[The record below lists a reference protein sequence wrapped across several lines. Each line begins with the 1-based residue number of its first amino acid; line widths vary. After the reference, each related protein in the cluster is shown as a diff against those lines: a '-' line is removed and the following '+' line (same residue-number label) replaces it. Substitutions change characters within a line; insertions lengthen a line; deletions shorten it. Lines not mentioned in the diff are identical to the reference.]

1 MTLLLGLASFLLLVS
16 GVVKIKAAE
25 RVELGLPVL
34 PLLELLAGIGIFSQI
49 FIRDF
54 TAGQG
59 LFLLVGSV
67 LLILVSSAQVGMAV
81 RRRQRL
87 RTASEGTR
95 LANYLKYLSRE
106 DSPSE

>member
-1 MTLLLGLASFLLLVS
+1 MTVLLVLASFLLLVS
-16 GVVKIKAAE
+16 GVVKVKAAQ
-25 RVELGLPVL
+25 RVELGIPLL
-34 PLLELLAGIGIFSQI
+34 PLVELVVGLGIFSQI

-59 LFLLVGSV
+59 LFILIGSV
-67 LLILVSSAQVGMAV
+67 LLILGSSLQVGMAV

-95 LANYLKYLSRE
+95 LANYVRYLSRD
-106 DSPSE
+106 DSSPK

>member
-1 MTLLLGLASFLLLVS
+1 MTVLLGLASFLLLVS
-16 GVVKIKAAE
+16 GVVKVKAAE

-34 PLLELLAGIGIFSQI
+34 AAVEILAGLALFSQI

-59 LFLLVGSV
+59 LGILVGAV
-67 LLILVSSAQVGMAV
+67 LLIVVSSGRVWMAV
-81 RRRQRL
+81 RRRQRI

-95 LANYLKYLSRE
+95 LANYVRYLSR
-106 DSPSE
+106 DDPSSR